1 MMSIGCVLFIDI
13 SMLLFVAPYLPVC
26 ISQRVC
32 VPLALTAPVMPVYVI
47 VANILMKDLRSEEED
62 LLRVSSHVSNTVISW
77 MVVGL
82 ALHLEKQISLKE
94 RGCIAFRSIRQEV
107 ELVHPF
113 ARVLEDNK

>member
-1 MMSIGCVLFIDI
+1 
-13 SMLLFVAPYLPVC
+13 
-26 ISQRVC
+26 
-32 VPLALTAPVMPVYVI
+32 MPVYVI

-94 RGCIAFRSIRQEV
+94 RDCIAFRSIRQEV